1 MAMQMHDNM
10 LAVYPELLN
19 KVRSIIGVAVV
30 KEASDLAIFMSEAKT
45 QRKVAPAYGAVY
57 VVYGGHAL
65 DGSAG
70 QGKLQKN
77 TLFFTLVYCARYLEG
92 GKSTLYET
100 GATLTAIKKALQ
112 GWDPGKEFV
121 LSPFVES
128 NSPPIEYND
137 GYAFYPISFTT
148 TVCVAAN

>member
-1 MAMQMHDNM
+1 MALQMHDNM

-19 KVRSIIGVAVV
+19 KVRNISGVMLV
-30 KEASDLAIFMSEAKT
+30 KEASDLAIFMNEAKEK
-45 QRKVAPAYGAVY
+45 RKTAPAHGAVY
-57 VVYGGHAL
+57 VVYGGHTQ

-77 TLFFTLVYCARYLEG
+77 TLFFTLVYCARYSEG

-121 LSPFVES
+121 VSPFAES

-148 TVCVAAN
+148 TVCVNAN